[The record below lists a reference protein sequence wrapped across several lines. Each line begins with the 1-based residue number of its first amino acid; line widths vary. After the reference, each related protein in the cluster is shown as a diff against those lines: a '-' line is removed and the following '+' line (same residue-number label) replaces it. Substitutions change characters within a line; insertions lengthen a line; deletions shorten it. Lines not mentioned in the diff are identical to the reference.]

1 MATAF
6 SEKEKELI
14 RAKLRDAAKEC
25 LSKYGV
31 KKTTVD
37 QLVQMTGISKG
48 AFYSF
53 YPSKELLFFNVLEE
67 QQGYIMKDVI
77 GKLEAKESIY
87 AQEFS
92 DVLFEV
98 YQNVRKSFM
107 MTIIQLQE
115 YEYLFRKLPME
126 LIENHHSFDD
136 ILAQKMFLQLKLKQ
150 DVDLS
155 VVTAA
160 FRAVFLS
167 MLHVKEIGEKDYDKV
182 LKLLIK
188 GLTQQFVEEESLNE

>member
-6 SEKEKELI
+6 SEKEKEQI
-14 RAKLRDAAKEC
+14 KAKLRNAAEEC

-37 QLVQMTGISKG
+37 QLVQMAGISKG

-53 YPSKELLFFNVLEE
+53 YPSKEVLFFIVLEE
-67 QQGYIMKDVI
+67 YQGLLMKDVI
-77 GKLEAKESIY
+77 DRLDEKECIN

-92 DVLFEV
+92 GVLFEI
-98 YQNVRKSFM
+98 YQSIRKSFLM
-107 MTIIQLQE
+107 NILQGQE
-115 YEYLFRKLPME
+115 YEYLIRKLPME
-126 LIENHHSFDD
+126 LIESHHTFDD
-136 ILAQKMFLQLKLKQ
+136 ALAQKLFLHVRRKKN
-150 DVDLS
+150 VDLN

-167 MLHVKEIGEKDYDKV
+167 MLHVKEIGEKDFDEV
-182 LKLLIK
+182 LKLLIR
-188 GLTQQFVEEESLNE
+188 GLAQQFIEEEC